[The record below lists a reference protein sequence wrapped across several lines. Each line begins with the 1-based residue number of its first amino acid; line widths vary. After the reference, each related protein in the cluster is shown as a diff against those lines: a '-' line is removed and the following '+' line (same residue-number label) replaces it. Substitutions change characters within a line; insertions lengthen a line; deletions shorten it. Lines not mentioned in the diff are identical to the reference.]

1 LLIVF
6 KLCLKPRPVT
16 VPGFFLK
23 LRKMYNQAKITEC
36 FRDLIGFEQ
45 SSSTDYLT
53 LSDDI
58 VISNSGLTVQ
68 LLHPLLNIE
77 NLYNCAQLLE
87 KDFSK
92 YLYDKRD
99 AAIIKLIN
107 NIYTAKQLNENSREL
122 LTEVKMYE
130 GAGNFSELIVKN
142 SRFVG
147 FRLENIQKDLAL
159 LVRSI
164 GLQFDTLNPDFKLYV
179 YHSSKSDPV
188 AIIEIKHNKA
198 VSFTWFALSEI
209 NKQIL
214 SASEGSAYLVGY
226 YEDDL
231 QGQAIKREQY
241 FMRKPGCSSCE
252 HLNLAL
258 YKKWSQYF
266 SIRPFYVGYEDL
278 KSDKTKWEE
287 DAELYVD
294 GTNWGLN
301 LAISVICDVSDL
313 FCRNRE
319 IFIDALGKQ
328 IAVEFLNDILF
339 STRDN
344 QNKQKIFQAV
354 LYALG
359 DNNNPGAKVELEKA
373 IKAVNFT
380 TSDLNTICLPCQDD
394 AYRINYRSVY

>member
-1 LLIVF
+1 
-6 KLCLKPRPVT
+6 
-16 VPGFFLK
+16 
-23 LRKMYNQAKITEC
+23 MYNQAKITEC
-36 FRDLIGFEQ
+36 LRNLIGFEQ
-45 SSSTDYLT
+45 SSSSDYPT
-53 LSDDI
+53 LSDNI
-58 VISNSGLTVQ
+58 IISNSGLTVQ
-68 LLHPLLNIE
+68 SLHPLLNIE
-77 NLYNCAQLLE
+77 NLYNCAQLLD

-99 AAIIKLIN
+99 SAIIKLIN
-107 NIYTAKQLNENSREL
+107 NIYTAKHLNENSREL

-130 GAGNFSELIVKN
+130 GAGNFSELIVKTG
-142 SRFVG
+142 RFVG

-159 LVRSI
+159 LIRSI

-179 YHSSKSDPV
+179 YHSSMSEPV
-188 AIIEIKHNKA
+188 ATIAIKHNKV
-198 VSFTWFALSEI
+198 VSFTWFALSETD
-209 NKQIL
+209 KQIL
-214 SASEGSAYLVGY
+214 SAVEGSAYLVGY

-231 QGQAIKREQY
+231 LGQAIKREQY
-241 FMRKPGCSSCE
+241 FMRQPSCSSCE

-266 SIRPFYVGYEDL
+266 SIRPFYVNSDDL

-287 DAELYVD
+287 DAELYID

-319 IFIDALGKQ
+319 IFTDALAKQ
-328 IAVEFLNDILF
+328 ITVEFLNDLLF

-344 QNKQKIFQAV
+344 QNKQKVFQAV

-359 DNNNPGAKVELEKA
+359 DNNNPGVKAELEKSLKA
-373 IKAVNFT
+373 INFT
-380 TSDLNTICLPCQDD
+380 TSDMNTICLPCQDD
-394 AYRINYRSVY
+394 TYRINYRSVY